1 MRNGLLPLTYDEFYA
16 HALLV
21 ERLAALRFRTAAARL
36 RRIGCER
43 IALELADMER
53 EEVEQIRAIERGA
66 AGRRLP
72 LLCAAESAQHF
83 NAAGF
88 LPRQP
93 EFPGDVLVVL
103 WDGERQV
110 ESFYNRV
117 AAAADIPGLRL
128 LAAEM
133 ALDEASHVARLEA
146 LLKAADFVPR
156 SPAPRPAVVGAAMA
170 G

>member
-1 MRNGLLPLTYDEFYA
+1 MPNGLLPLNFDEFYA
-16 HALLV
+16 HALV
-21 ERLAALRFRTAAARL
+21 IERLAALRFRAGATRL
-36 RRIGCER
+36 RRIGHER
-43 IALELADMER
+43 IAQALAGMER

-72 LLCAAESAQHF
+72 ILSASESAQHF

-93 EFPGDVLVVL
+93 VTAADVLVVL

-110 ESFYNRV
+110 ESFYNRI
-117 AAAADIPGLRL
+117 AAATPIAGLRM
-128 LAAEM
+128 LASEM
-133 ALDEASHVARLEA
+133 ALDERDHVERLRVLLDEA
-146 LLKAADFVPR
+146 E
-156 SPAPRPAVVGAAMA
+156 SPSRIPGGAYDAIRALA

>member
-1 MRNGLLPLTYDEFYA
+1 MPNGLLPLTFDEFYA
-16 HALLV
+16 HALV
-21 ERLAALRFRTAAARL
+21 IERLAALRFRAGATRL
-36 RRIGCER
+36 RRIGHEG
-43 IALELADMER
+43 IAQALSEMER

-72 LLCAAESAQHF
+72 ILSASESAQHF

-93 EFPGDVLVVL
+93 VAAADVLVVL

-110 ESFYNRV
+110 ESFYNRI
-117 AAAADIPGLRL
+117 AAAAPMPGLRM
-128 LAAEM
+128 LASEM
-133 ALDEASHVARLEA
+133 ALDERTHVERLRGLLEA
-146 LLKAADFVPR
+146 SEAVPR
-156 SPAPRPAVVGAAMA
+156 VAELALGSAVAA